1 MVNFL
6 TKVRL
11 FFYYRFFLTP
21 SIKLKDK
28 TVFTKHPSTEREKKN
43 LLFLS
48 LIKNH
53 KSTSRT
59 ELSKLTDTNVVT
71 VSNYVNSYLKK
82 GLVLERGYDISSG
95 GRRPEL
101 VEINKRYGYFIG
113 IYIEKEYIRGALT
126 DLGMEILA
134 NESMKLK
141 NKPDIENSLQE
152 IITKIQG
159 SSKIEKTDIKK
170 ISLAA
175 SPDCCHTS
183 EDLAGLRLR
192 VENNLKIPALLGAD
206 ALCAAFGE
214 KNLNPKA
221 KEAKN
226 VLYMHRDIGEG
237 IFIKDDDLY
246 ESSDEEKEYAY
257 LRPWDK
263 SLSIA
268 NEAKKVVS
276 RGIGT
281 KIINIAE
288 DKPENITMDTVL
300 KAADEEDAIAV
311 DLIKSSAMNLSVR
324 IAYLVN
330 FLKPEVVIVGG
341 GIEKAG
347 DRFLKVLEKSV
358 ERLILGKISENI
370 KLTTAILG
378 ENACTKGGA
387 LLAIREICLEA

>member
-11 FFYYRFFLTP
+11 FFILDTFLTL

-43 LLFLS
+43 LLFLN

-82 GLVLERGYDISSG
+82 GLVLEKGYDLSSG

-113 IYIEKEYIRGALT
+113 IYIGKEHIRAALT
-126 DLGMEILA
+126 DLNMEILA
-134 NESMKLK
+134 SESIKIK
-141 NKPDIENSLQE
+141 NKSDIENSLGE
-152 IITKIQG
+152 IITKIQE

-170 ISLAA
+170 IGMAA
-175 SPDCCHTS
+175 SSDCCSTG
-183 EDLAGLRLR
+183 EDLADLKLRL
-192 VENNLKIPALLGAD
+192 ENNLKISTILGVD
-206 ALCAAFGE
+206 TLCAAFGE
-214 KNLNPKA
+214 KNLNPES

-226 VLYMHRDIGEG
+226 VLYIHKEIGEG
-237 IFIKDDDLY
+237 VFIKDDDLY
-246 ESSDEEKEYAY
+246 ESSDEGKEFAY

-263 SLSIA
+263 SLSIES
-268 NEAKKVVS
+268 EAKKVVA
-276 RGIGT
+276 RGVGT
-281 KIINIAE
+281 KIINIAK
-288 DKPENITMDTVL
+288 DKPENITMDIVL
-300 KAADEEDAIAV
+300 KAADEEDAIAI
-311 DLIKSSAMNLSVR
+311 DIIKSSAMNLSVR

-330 FLKPEVVIVGG
+330 FLQPEVVIVGG

-347 DRFLKVLEKSV
+347 DHFLKVLEKSV
-358 ERLILGKISENI
+358 ERLMLEKISKNV
-370 KLTTAILG
+370 KLTTAISG
-378 ENACTKGGA
+378 EEACAKGSA
-387 LLAIREICLEA
+387 LLAIREIFLEA